1 MDHFNNQYLINYPMP
16 NLRGNNRITQL
27 LVTLDYHN
35 HLNVLQFRN
44 HTLVTPLEQP
54 FLLNIDPRLYVP
66 TKILSFVQDRPSK
79 QVAFRLFILVLFKKL
94 QRSPQVTDKLAVYL
108 FDGQWNAH
116 HAMASS
122 LRPSTETSYRNG
134 RLYDTQSIEVHEIL
148 DFDLLQHSYSRG
160 GGHKNVYYL
169 STISMSAMANSKFD
183 LTMFRLDEK
192 QEKYEFNKMGK

>member
-1 MDHFNNQYLINYPMP
+1 MP

-35 HLNVLQFRN
+35 HLNVFQFRN

-66 TKILSFVQDRPSK
+66 TKILSLVQDRPSK
-79 QVAFRLFILVLFKKL
+79 KVAFRLFVLVLFKKL
-94 QRSPQVTDKLAVYL
+94 QNVPQMTDKLAIYL
-108 FDGQWNAH
+108 FDGEWNTQL
-116 HAMASS
+116 AMASS
-122 LRPSTETSYRNG
+122 LRPTTEMSYRNG

-160 GGHKNVYYL
+160 AHKNVYYL
-169 STISMSAMANSKFD
+169 STITMSAMANSKFD
-183 LTMFRLDEK
+183 LTMLRLDEK
-192 QEKYEFNKMGK
+192 QEKYEFNKMGKS